1 MDLPRQILEGTPYPV
16 KAVLA
21 FGMNYRMFPDSDTYM
36 KKALEQVDFFV
47 DVDLFQTDTSRYADI
62 VLPACTSFERE
73 EFKSYPGGY
82 AYYTKPVIPPLYQSR
97 SDADIMCDLAR
108 AMDLPDP
115 LLKAGYRACL
125 EYILGPISFTV
136 DQLQQADT
144 PLKVPEFAPHQEF
157 ATLKKGLDTP
167 TGRFELKSELIAAH
181 PEWGLDPLPT
191 YRAPLDDADPALYPM
206 TLTEGGRLPNAL
218 HSRLHDV
225 SWLRTLRPKACAEI
239 SLEDGEMLR
248 IGEGDLVTVETPCGS
263 ITVPVTLSRRMPRGL
278 VSMYHG
284 YREASV
290 SDLVGHD
297 QLDPYSGFP
306 AFRSSRCRIAAAAR
320 KGESHE

>member
-21 FGMNYRMFPDSDTYM
+21 FGMNYRMFPDCDTYM

-97 SDADIMCDLAR
+97 SDTDIMCDLAR

-125 EYILGPISFTV
+125 EYILSPVSFTV
-136 DQLQQADT
+136 DQLQQAGPVGLLLLGQPGKSGLGVLLPAAGVGLHNKDML
-144 PLKVPEFAPHQEF
+144 PLGLGGVNGSGRDGGVVGVFQGRQDQGDVP
-157 ATLKKGLDTP
+157 
-167 TGRFELKSELIAAH
+167 
-181 PEWGLDPLPT
+181 
-191 YRAPLDDADPALYPM
+191 
-206 TLTEGGRLPNAL
+206 
-218 HSRLHDV
+218 
-225 SWLRTLRPKACAEI
+225 
-239 SLEDGEMLR
+239 
-248 IGEGDLVTVETPCGS
+248 
-263 ITVPVTLSRRMPRGL
+263 
-278 VSMYHG
+278 
-284 YREASV
+284 
-290 SDLVGHD
+290 
-297 QLDPYSGFP
+297 
-306 AFRSSRCRIAAAAR
+306 RSP
-320 KGESHE
+320 